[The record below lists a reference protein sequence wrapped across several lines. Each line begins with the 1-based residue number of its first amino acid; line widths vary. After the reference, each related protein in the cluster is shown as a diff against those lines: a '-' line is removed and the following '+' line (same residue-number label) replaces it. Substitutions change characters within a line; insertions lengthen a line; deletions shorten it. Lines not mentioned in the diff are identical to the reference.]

1 MSAPLLD
8 SCGEFTQECIC
19 FRPVDAGVS
28 DALPIDKGL
37 AVYESLA
44 SCNEVAFDHDTH
56 DATFPTR
63 DLL

>member
-8 SCGEFTQECIC
+8 GCSEFTEECMC
-19 FRPVDAGVS
+19 LRPVDAGVG
-28 DALPIDKGL
+28 DALSIGKSLP
-37 AVYESLA
+37 VYESLA
-44 SCNEVAFDHDTH
+44 SRNEIAFDHGTH

>member
-8 SCGEFTQECIC
+8 GCGEFTEECMC
-19 FRPVDAGVS
+19 LGPVDAGVG
-28 DALPIDKGL
+28 DALSIGKGL
-37 AVYESLA
+37 AAYESLA
-44 SCNEVAFDHDTH
+44 SCNEIAFDHGTR